1 MIEYLSAF
9 LNAYLTENLLELGL
23 TTGMVESLV
32 RGGLILLV
40 LLLSWVAHRVSQGPI
55 NRSIEKFAH
64 YTIQQ
69 WDDIL
74 VEKHIVKRILYFIPL
89 ILFYVLSSPILTG
102 TSLLPLSQT
111 LISVLFLIAG
121 MMFLDAIL
129 SALLAIYGKS
139 AIAKEISI
147 IPFVQVLKLGLYF
160 VTGILLLSLLLQK
173 TPLYFLSGLGA
184 LTAVLMFVFKD
195 VLMGFVAGIQLIANK
210 MVAPKDWIE
219 MPKYGADGDVIEIT
233 LTTVKV
239 QNFDNTITTI
249 PTYALINESFKNW
262 RNMNLSGGRR
272 IKRYVNIDLGSIKFC
287 SSEMLERFKRIQL
300 ISQYIQNRQE
310 EILVYNK
317 KHQVDES
324 TLVNGRRLTNIGVFR
339 SYVEA
344 YLRQHPMIHKDMT
357 FLIRQLSPSENG
369 LPIEIYV
376 FCKDT
381 NWTAYE
387 AIQADIFDHILAV
400 VPEFDLRVFQEPS
413 GSDFQKIAP
422 VSYTHLRAH
431 ET

>member
-1 MIEYLSAF
+1 MIEYLSGF

-89 ILFYVLSSPILTG
+89 ILLYVLSSPILTG

-121 MMFLDAIL
+121 MMFVDAML
-129 SALLAIYGKS
+129 SALLEIYGKS

-147 IPFVQVLKLGLYF
+147 TPFVQVLKLGLYF

-219 MPKYGADGDVIEIT
+219 MPKYGADGDVLEIT

-287 SSEMLERFKRIQL
+287 SSEMLEQFKRIQL

-413 GSDFQKIAP
+413 GSDFQKIA
-422 VSYTHLRAH
+422 L
-431 ET
+431 

>member
-1 MIEYLSAF
+1 MIEYLSGF

-89 ILFYVLSSPILTG
+89 ILLYVLSSPILTG

-121 MMFLDAIL
+121 MMFVDAML

-147 IPFVQVLKLGLYF
+147 TPFVQVLKLGLYF

-219 MPKYGADGDVIEIT
+219 IPKYGADGDVIEIT

-287 SSEMLERFKRIQL
+287 SSEMLEQFKRIQL

-376 FCKDT
+376 F
-381 NWTAYE
+381 
-387 AIQADIFDHILAV
+387 
-400 VPEFDLRVFQEPS
+400 
-413 GSDFQKIAP
+413 
-422 VSYTHLRAH
+422 
-431 ET
+431 

>member
-1 MIEYLSAF
+1 MIEYLSGF

-69 WDDIL
+69 WDDTL

-89 ILFYVLSSPILTG
+89 ILLYVLSSPILTG

-147 IPFVQVLKLGLYF
+147 TPFVQVLKLGLYF

-219 MPKYGADGDVIEIT
+219 IPKYGADGDVIEIT

-287 SSEMLERFKRIQL
+287 SSEMLEQFKRIQL

-413 GSDFQKIAP
+413 GSDFQKIA
-422 VSYTHLRAH
+422 L
-431 ET
+431 

>member
-1 MIEYLSAF
+1 MIEYLISYISKIMNETLLKF
-9 LNAYLTENLLELGL
+9 GLTEV
-23 TTGMVESLV
+23 MVDALV
-32 RGGLILLV
+32 RGCLIILV
-40 LLLSWVAHRVSQGPI
+40 LGFSWIAYQIVQGPL
-55 NRSIEKFAH
+55 NRSLERFSSF
-64 YTIQQ
+64 TSQQ
-69 WDDIL
+69 WDNVL
-74 VEKHIVKRILYFIPL
+74 VDKHVFQRLLNFIPL
-89 ILFYVLSSPILTG
+89 ILIYLLTSPILAG
-102 TSLLPLSQT
+102 TAWLSLSQT
-111 LISVLFLIAG
+111 LISILFLIAG
-121 MMFLDAIL
+121 MMTID
-129 SALLAIYGKS
+129 ALLNALVAIYANS
-139 AIAKEISI
+139 TISKEISI
-147 IPFVQVLKLGLYF
+147 TPFVQVLKLGLYF

-195 VLMGFVAGIQLIANK
+195 ILMGFVAGIQLIANK

-272 IKRYVNIDLGSIKFC
+272 IKRYVNIDLSSIKFC
-287 SSEMLERFKRIQL
+287 DSEMLERFTSIQL
-300 ISQYIQNRQE
+300 ISKDIQARQE
-310 EILVYNK
+310 EIKVHNK
-317 KHQVDES
+317 EHHVDES

-344 YLRQHPMIHKDMT
+344 YLWQHPLIHNDMT
-357 FLIRQLSPSENG
+357 FLIRQLSPRENG

-381 NWTAYE
+381 DWTVYE
-387 AIQADIFDHILAV
+387 SVQADIFDHILAV
-400 VPEFDLRVFQEPS
+400 VPEFNLRVFQEPS
-413 GSDFQKIAP
+413 GSDFKKI
-422 VSYTHLRAH
+422 LI
-431 ET
+431 

>member
-89 ILFYVLSSPILTG
+89 ILLYVLSSPILTG

-111 LISVLFLIAG
+111 LISFLFLIAG
-121 MMFLDAIL
+121 MMFLDAML
-129 SALLAIYGKS
+129 NALLAIYGKS
-139 AIAKEISI
+139 AISKEISI
-147 IPFVQVLKLGLYF
+147 TPFVQVLKLVLYF

-219 MPKYGADGDVIEIT
+219 MPKYGADGDVLEIT

-287 SSEMLERFKRIQL
+287 SSEMLEQFKRIQL

-324 TLVNGRRLTNIGVFR
+324 KLVNGRRLTNIGVFR

-413 GSDFQKIAP
+413 GSDFQKIA
-422 VSYTHLRAH
+422 L
-431 ET
+431 

>member
-9 LNAYLTENLLELGL
+9 LNAYLKENLLELGL

-32 RGGLILLV
+32 RGGLILLAF
-40 LLLSWVAHRVSQGPI
+40 LLSWVAHRVSQGPI
-55 NRSIEKFAH
+55 KRSIEKFAH

-89 ILFYVLSSPILTG
+89 ILLYVLSSPILTG
-102 TSLLPLSQT
+102 TSLLPFSQA
-111 LISVLFLIAG
+111 LISVLFLIAV
-121 MMFLDAIL
+121 MMFLDAML

-147 IPFVQVLKLGLYF
+147 TPFVQVLKLGLYF

-219 MPKYGADGDVIEIT
+219 MPKYGADGDVLEIT

-287 SSEMLERFKRIQL
+287 NSEMLVRFKSIQL

-344 YLRQHPMIHKDMT
+344 YLRQHPMIHNDMT

-376 FCKDT
+376 FCKNT

-413 GSDFQKIAP
+413 GSDFQKIA
-422 VSYTHLRAH
+422 L
-431 ET
+431 

>member
-89 ILFYVLSSPILTG
+89 ILLYVLSSPILTG

-111 LISVLFLIAG
+111 LISFLFLIAG
-121 MMFLDAIL
+121 MMFLDAML
-129 SALLAIYGKS
+129 NALLAIYGKS

-147 IPFVQVLKLGLYF
+147 TPFVQVLKLGLYF

-219 MPKYGADGDVIEIT
+219 IPKYGADGDVIEIT

-287 SSEMLERFKRIQL
+287 SSEMLEQFKRIQL

-413 GSDFQKIAP
+413 GSDFQKIA
-422 VSYTHLRAH
+422 L
-431 ET
+431 

>member
-89 ILFYVLSSPILTG
+89 ILLYVLSSPILTG

-111 LISVLFLIAG
+111 LISFLFLIAG
-121 MMFLDAIL
+121 MMFLDAML
-129 SALLAIYGKS
+129 NALLAIYGKS
-139 AIAKEISI
+139 AISKEISI
-147 IPFVQVLKLGLYF
+147 TPFVQVLKLGLYF

-219 MPKYGADGDVIEIT
+219 MPKYGADGDVLEIT

-287 SSEMLERFKRIQL
+287 SSEMLEQFKRIQL

-413 GSDFQKIAP
+413 GSDFQKIA
-422 VSYTHLRAH
+422 L
-431 ET
+431 

>member
-89 ILFYVLSSPILTG
+89 ILLYVLSSPILTG

-111 LISVLFLIAG
+111 LISFLFLIAG
-121 MMFLDAIL
+121 MMFLDAML
-129 SALLAIYGKS
+129 NALVAIYGKF
-139 AIAKEISI
+139 AISKEISI
-147 IPFVQVLKLGLYF
+147 TPFVQVLKLVLYF

-219 MPKYGADGDVIEIT
+219 MPKYGADGDVLEIT

-287 SSEMLERFKRIQL
+287 SSEMLEQFKRIQL

-413 GSDFQKIAP
+413 GSDFQKIA
-422 VSYTHLRAH
+422 L
-431 ET
+431 

>member
-1 MIEYLSAF
+1 MIEYLSGF

-32 RGGLILLV
+32 HGGLILLV

-89 ILFYVLSSPILTG
+89 ILLYVLSSPILTG

-147 IPFVQVLKLGLYF
+147 TPFVQVLKLVLYF

-219 MPKYGADGDVIEIT
+219 MPKYGADGDVLEIT

-287 SSEMLERFKRIQL
+287 SSEMLEQFKRIQL

-413 GSDFQKIAP
+413 GSDFQKIAM
-422 VSYTHLRAH
+422 
-431 ET
+431 

>member
-89 ILFYVLSSPILTG
+89 ILLYVLSSPILTG

-111 LISVLFLIAG
+111 LISFLFLIAG
-121 MMFLDAIL
+121 MMFLDAML
-129 SALLAIYGKS
+129 NALLAIYGKS

-147 IPFVQVLKLGLYF
+147 TPFVQVLKLVLYF

-219 MPKYGADGDVIEIT
+219 IPKYGADGDVIEIT

-287 SSEMLERFKRIQL
+287 SSEMLEQFKRIQL

-413 GSDFQKIAP
+413 GSDFQKIA
-422 VSYTHLRAH
+422 L
-431 ET
+431 

>member
-23 TTGMVESLV
+23 TTTMVETLV

-40 LLLSWVAHRVSQGPI
+40 LLFSWVAHRVSQGPI
-55 NRSIEKFAH
+55 KRSIEKFAN

-89 ILFYVLSSPILTG
+89 ILLYVLSSPILTG

-111 LISVLFLIAG
+111 LISFLFLIAG
-121 MMFLDAIL
+121 MMFLDAML
-129 SALLAIYGKS
+129 NALLAIYGKS

-147 IPFVQVLKLGLYF
+147 TPFVQVLKLGLYF
-160 VTGILLLSLLLQK
+160 VTGILLLSLMLQK

-300 ISQYIQNRQE
+300 INQYIQNRQE

-324 TLVNGRRLTNIGVFR
+324 TLVNGRRLTNIGIFR

-344 YLRQHPMIHKDMT
+344 YLRQHPVINKDMT

-413 GSDFQKIAP
+413 GSDFQKIA
-422 VSYTHLRAH
+422 L
-431 ET
+431 

>member
-1 MIEYLSAF
+1 MIEYLISYISKIMNETLLKF
-9 LNAYLTENLLELGL
+9 GLTEV
-23 TTGMVESLV
+23 MVDALV
-32 RGGLILLV
+32 RGCLIILV
-40 LLLSWVAHRVSQGPI
+40 LGFSWIAYQIVQGPL
-55 NRSIEKFAH
+55 NRSLERFSSF
-64 YTIQQ
+64 TSQQ
-69 WDDIL
+69 WDNVL
-74 VEKHIVKRILYFIPL
+74 VDKHVFQRLLNFIPL
-89 ILFYVLSSPILTG
+89 ILIYLLTSPILAG
-102 TSLLPLSQT
+102 TAWLPLSQT
-111 LISVLFLIAG
+111 LISILFLIAG
-121 MMFLDAIL
+121 MMTID
-129 SALLAIYGKS
+129 ALLNALVAIYANS
-139 AIAKEISI
+139 TISKEISI
-147 IPFVQVLKLGLYF
+147 TPFVQVLKLGLYF

-195 VLMGFVAGIQLIANK
+195 ILMGFVAGIQLIANK

-272 IKRYVNIDLGSIKFC
+272 IKRYVNIDLSSIKFC
-287 SSEMLERFKRIQL
+287 DSEMLERFTRIQF
-300 ISQYIQNRQE
+300 ISKDIQARQE
-310 EILVYNK
+310 EIKVHNK
-317 KHQVDES
+317 EHHVDES

-344 YLRQHPMIHKDMT
+344 YLRQHPLIHNDMT
-357 FLIRQLSPSENG
+357 FLIRQLSPRENG

-381 NWTAYE
+381 DWTVYE
-387 AIQADIFDHILAV
+387 SVQADIFDHILAV
-400 VPEFDLRVFQEPS
+400 VPEFNLRVFQEPS
-413 GSDFQKIAP
+413 GSDFKKI
-422 VSYTHLRAH
+422 LI
-431 ET
+431 

>member
-1 MIEYLSAF
+1 
-9 LNAYLTENLLELGL
+9 LTENLLELGL

-89 ILFYVLSSPILTG
+89 ILLYVLSSPILTG

-121 MMFLDAIL
+121 MMFLDAML

-147 IPFVQVLKLGLYF
+147 TPFVQVLKLGLYF

-287 SSEMLERFKRIQL
+287 SSEMLEQFKRIQL

-413 GSDFQKIAP
+413 GSDFQKIA
-422 VSYTHLRAH
+422 L
-431 ET
+431 

>member
-89 ILFYVLSSPILTG
+89 ILLYVLSSPILTG

-121 MMFLDAIL
+121 MMFLDAML
-129 SALLAIYGKS
+129 NALLAIYGKS
-139 AIAKEISI
+139 AISKEISI
-147 IPFVQVLKLGLYF
+147 TPFVQVLKLVLYF

-219 MPKYGADGDVIEIT
+219 MPKYGADGDVLEIT

-287 SSEMLERFKRIQL
+287 SSEMLEQFKRIQL

-413 GSDFQKIAP
+413 GSDFQKIA
-422 VSYTHLRAH
+422 L
-431 ET
+431 

>member
-23 TTGMVESLV
+23 TIGMVESLV

-89 ILFYVLSSPILTG
+89 ILLYVLSSPILTG
-102 TSLLPLSQT
+102 TPLLPLSQT

-121 MMFLDAIL
+121 MMFLDAML

-147 IPFVQVLKLGLYF
+147 TPFVQVLKLGLYF

-219 MPKYGADGDVIEIT
+219 IPKYGADGDVLEIT

-272 IKRYVNIDLGSIKFC
+272 IKRYVNIDLGTIKFC
-287 SSEMLERFKRIQL
+287 SSEMLEQFKRIQL

-381 NWTAYE
+381 NWTVYE

-413 GSDFQKIAP
+413 GSDFQKIA
-422 VSYTHLRAH
+422 L
-431 ET
+431 

>member
-9 LNAYLTENLLELGL
+9 LNAYLKENLLELGL
-23 TTGMVESLV
+23 ATGMVESLV
-32 RGGLILLV
+32 RGGLILMV
-40 LLLSWVAHRVSQGPI
+40 IFLSWVAQRVAQGPI
-55 NRSIEKFAH
+55 NRSIKKFTH

-89 ILFYVLSSPILTG
+89 ILLYVMSSPILSG

-111 LISVLFLIAG
+111 LISFLFLIAG
-121 MMFLDAIL
+121 MMFLDAML
-129 SALLAIYGKS
+129 NALLAIYGKS

-147 IPFVQVLKLGLYF
+147 TPFVQVLKLGLYF
-160 VTGILLLSLLLQK
+160 VTGILVLSLLLQK

-219 MPKYGADGDVIEIT
+219 MPKYGADGDVLEIT

-287 SSEMLERFKRIQL
+287 SSEMLEQFKRIQL

-324 TLVNGRRLTNIGVFR
+324 TLVNGRRLTNIGIFR

-344 YLRQHPMIHKDMT
+344 YLRQHPVINKDMT

-413 GSDFQKIAP
+413 GSDFQKIA
-422 VSYTHLRAH
+422 L
-431 ET
+431 

>member
-1 MIEYLSAF
+1 MIEYLSGF

-89 ILFYVLSSPILTG
+89 ILLYVLSSPILTG

-121 MMFLDAIL
+121 MMFVDAML

-147 IPFVQVLKLGLYF
+147 TPFVQVLKLGLYF

-219 MPKYGADGDVIEIT
+219 MPKYGADGDVLEIT

-287 SSEMLERFKRIQL
+287 SSEMLEQFKRIQL

-400 VPEFDLRVFQEPS
+400 VPEFDLLVFQEPS
-413 GSDFQKIAP
+413 GSDFQKIA
-422 VSYTHLRAH
+422 L
-431 ET
+431 

>member
-1 MIEYLSAF
+1 
-9 LNAYLTENLLELGL
+9 LTENLLELGL

-89 ILFYVLSSPILTG
+89 ILLYVLSSPILTG

-111 LISVLFLIAG
+111 LISFLFLIAG
-121 MMFLDAIL
+121 MMFLDAML
-129 SALLAIYGKS
+129 NALLAIYGKS
-139 AIAKEISI
+139 AISKEISI
-147 IPFVQVLKLGLYF
+147 TPFVQVLKLVLYF

-219 MPKYGADGDVIEIT
+219 MPKYGADGDVLEIT

-287 SSEMLERFKRIQL
+287 SSEMLEQFKRIQL

-413 GSDFQKIAP
+413 GSDFQKIA
-422 VSYTHLRAH
+422 L
-431 ET
+431 

>member
-1 MIEYLSAF
+1 MIEYLISYISKIMNETLLKF
-9 LNAYLTENLLELGL
+9 GLTEV
-23 TTGMVESLV
+23 MVDALV
-32 RGGLILLV
+32 RGCLIIIV
-40 LLLSWVAHRVSQGPI
+40 LGFSWIAYQIVQGPL
-55 NRSIEKFAH
+55 NRSLERFSSF
-64 YTIQQ
+64 TSQQ
-69 WDDIL
+69 WDNVL
-74 VEKHIVKRILYFIPL
+74 VDKHVFQRLLNFIPL
-89 ILFYVLSSPILTG
+89 ILIYLLTSPILAG
-102 TSLLPLSQT
+102 TAWLSLSQT
-111 LISVLFLIAG
+111 LISILFLIAG
-121 MMFLDAIL
+121 MMTID
-129 SALLAIYGKS
+129 ALLNALVAIYANS
-139 AIAKEISI
+139 TISKEISI
-147 IPFVQVLKLGLYF
+147 TPFVQVLKLGLYF

-195 VLMGFVAGIQLIANK
+195 ILMGFVAGIQLIANK

-272 IKRYVNIDLGSIKFC
+272 IKRYVNIDLSSIKFC
-287 SSEMLERFKRIQL
+287 DSEMLERFTRIQF
-300 ISQYIQNRQE
+300 ISKDIQARQE
-310 EILVYNK
+310 EIKVHNK
-317 KHQVDES
+317 EHHVDES

-344 YLRQHPMIHKDMT
+344 YLRQHPLIHNDMT
-357 FLIRQLSPSENG
+357 FLIRQLSPRENG

-381 NWTAYE
+381 DWTVYE
-387 AIQADIFDHILAV
+387 SVQADIFDHILAV
-400 VPEFDLRVFQEPS
+400 VPEFNLRVFQEPS
-413 GSDFQKIAP
+413 GSDFKKI
-422 VSYTHLRAH
+422 LI
-431 ET
+431 

>member
-9 LNAYLTENLLELGL
+9 LNAYLKENLLELGL

-32 RGGLILLV
+32 RGGLILLAF
-40 LLLSWVAHRVSQGPI
+40 LLSWVAHRVSQGPI
-55 NRSIEKFAH
+55 KRSIEKFAH

-89 ILFYVLSSPILTG
+89 ILLYVLSSPILTG
-102 TSLLPLSQT
+102 TSLLPFSQA
-111 LISVLFLIAG
+111 LISVLFLIAV
-121 MMFLDAIL
+121 MMFLDAML

-147 IPFVQVLKLGLYF
+147 TPFVQVLKLGLYF

-219 MPKYGADGDVIEIT
+219 MPKYGADGDVLEIT

-287 SSEMLERFKRIQL
+287 NSEMLVRFKCIQL

-413 GSDFQKIAP
+413 GSDFQKIA
-422 VSYTHLRAH
+422 L
-431 ET
+431 

>member
-89 ILFYVLSSPILTG
+89 ILLYVLSSPILTG

-111 LISVLFLIAG
+111 LISFLFLIVG
-121 MMFLDAIL
+121 MMFLDAML
-129 SALLAIYGKS
+129 NALLAIYGKS
-139 AIAKEISI
+139 AISKEISI
-147 IPFVQVLKLGLYF
+147 TPFVQVLKLVLYF

-219 MPKYGADGDVIEIT
+219 MPKYGADGDVLEIT

-287 SSEMLERFKRIQL
+287 SSEMLEQFKRIQL

-413 GSDFQKIAP
+413 GSDFQKIA
-422 VSYTHLRAH
+422 L
-431 ET
+431 